1 MKSWR
6 AFSAEQIGPLHV
18 KQNLPMQDSHLF
30 KYYSWGFVAVVSD
43 GLGSKKYS
51 QIGSSS
57 VCKSV
62 CKWAN
67 IWSKHKE
74 LCFNDILRFIYS
86 DWVMRVS
93 PKVPSDCACTVLIC
107 ICIHNTVFF
116 AQLGDGMICFN
127 SNDDSTCPSDFIVDD
142 KNDSFSNMTDAFSNT
157 FDLNKFITKKI
168 DAKYLKSIV
177 MTTDGVSD
185 DIKPNLRIDF
195 TKSISEECCQNSSRK
210 NNSMLKKMLIEW
222 SVPKHSD
229 DKTIIVI
236 INKTRFQEE
245 KK

>member
-6 AFSAEQIGPLHV
+6 TFSAEQIGPLHI
-18 KQNLPMQDSHLF
+18 KQNLPMQDSHLVKF
-30 KYYSWGFVAVVSD
+30 YSWGFVAVVSD

-51 QIGSSS
+51 HIGSNS

-62 CKWAN
+62 CKWAK

-86 DWVMRVS
+86 DWVLRVS

-116 AQLGDGMICFN
+116 AQMGDGMICLN
-127 SNDDSTCPSDFIVDD
+127 SKDESLYSSDFIVDD
-142 KNDSFSNMTDAFSNT
+142 KSDSFSNVTDAFSNT
-157 FDLNKFITKKI
+157 FDLNKFISKKI

-177 MTTDGVSD
+177 MATDGVSD
-185 DIKPNLRIDF
+185 DIKPELRMDF
-195 TKSISEECCQNSSRK
+195 SKSISDECYLKSSRK
-210 NNSMLKKMLIEW
+210 NNKMLKKMLLEW
-222 SVPKHSD
+222 PVPKHSD
-229 DKTIIVI
+229 DKTIVVI
-236 INKTRFQEE
+236 LNSASFQEE